1 MNEIDLTPL
10 LKTSDAI
17 KINDIQN
24 EIDRNYEK
32 RQIFRTNTEMM
43 FSVLNDAK
51 FPTNASKYWQAVR
64 EQSVHYEELVRLSF
78 RYRENEVLIEKLGKK
93 IEDCT
98 DKYETE
104 ELQIK
109 FDEALFNRQL
119 KMQVAKDR
127 VREIMSWHNIMQVL
141 VEAEDFDTEDV
152 DAHQADSYEKILLNK
167 AESITSGTSQA
178 EVFNIIGQL
187 NTIQRIKGKKP
198 LPIDKFIK

>member
-1 MNEIDLTPL
+1 
-10 LKTSDAI
+10 
-17 KINDIQN
+17 
-24 EIDRNYEK
+24 
-32 RQIFRTNTEMM
+32 
-43 FSVLNDAK
+43 
-51 FPTNASKYWQAVR
+51 
-64 EQSVHYEELVRLSF
+64 
-78 RYRENEVLIEKLGKK
+78 
-93 IEDCT
+93 
-98 DKYETE
+98 
-104 ELQIK
+104 
-109 FDEALFNRQL
+109 
-119 KMQVAKDR
+119 MQVAKDR

>member
-78 RYRENEVLIEKLGKK
+78 RYRENEVLIEKLGKQ